1 MSVLH
6 VGKLSSQPITVKSL
20 RLMFTRSRVQLIH
33 APIRPLLRQE
43 IYNIYRVRPLVKFN
57 TPQLNQNI
65 SIARKN
71 ISKINFFPLNQ
82 SRLSNKTRRYLWQSI
97 LIANSHQLK
106 WSLVDLSLS
115 HAHLD
120 FDQRT
125 ELSPPPSSPP
135 QLATT
140 PETIWVG
147 GCWVLWGGG
156 EDQRPTPVCP
166 DPPPPIKIIITII
179 IKITIISRS
188 IISKIIIN
196 IVRFYTG

>member
-1 MSVLH
+1 MCVLT
-6 VGKLSSQPITVKSL
+6 VRKLSSQPITVKSL

-33 APIRPLLRQE
+33 ASIRPLLRLE
-43 IYNIYRVRPLVKFN
+43 IYTIYRVRPLVN
-57 TPQLNQNI
+57 
-65 SIARKN
+65 SILPN
-71 ISKINFFPLNQ
+71 WTKIFPLQEKIYPKSKKNPLDQ
-82 SRLSNKTRRYLWQSI
+82 SRLSLKIRRCLWQSI
-97 LIANSHQLK
+97 LIANSHQLI
-106 WSLVDLSLS
+106 WSLVDLRLS
-115 HAHLD
+115 HARLD

-125 ELSPPPSSPP
+125 KLSPPPRSPP

-179 IKITIISRS
+179 ISSS
-188 IISKIIIN
+188 II
-196 IVRFYTG
+196 

>member
-1 MSVLH
+1 
-6 VGKLSSQPITVKSL
+6 
-20 RLMFTRSRVQLIH
+20 MFTRSRVQLIH
-33 APIRPLLRQE
+33 ASIRPLLRQE
-43 IYNIYRVRPLVKFN
+43 IYTIYRVRPLVKFN

-65 SIARKN
+65 SIARK
-71 ISKINFFPLNQ
+71 IYPKSKKNPLDQ
-82 SRLSNKTRRYLWQSI
+82 SRLSPKIRRCLWQSI
-97 LIANSHQLK
+97 LIANSHQLI

-125 ELSPPPSSPP
+125 KLSPPPRSPP

-179 IKITIISRS
+179 IRITIIERKAKCVVQCPYPFHETKALVKS
-188 IISKIIIN
+188 
-196 IVRFYTG
+196 F